1 MCESATDFDLKQ
13 YTHSLRQQFGPGAII
28 TLLRDA
34 DKCSASEP
42 NYFLT
47 HLQIFGLHQLNHQ
60 LKFRDF
66 CDMVIRRIGAS
77 LRDVEAVL
85 IHKAA
90 IACALERDLGT
101 SQRLRV
107 EGQVITSR
115 LPGG

>member
-1 MCESATDFDLKQ
+1 MLESATDFDFKQ
-13 YTHSLRQQFGPGAII
+13 YTHSLQRQFGPGAII

-34 DKCSASEP
+34 DCCSASEP
-42 NYFLT
+42 NQFLT
-47 HLQIFGLHQLNHQ
+47 HLQELGLLKLNHQ

-66 CDMVIRRIGAS
+66 CDMVIRRIGVS
-77 LRDVEAVL
+77 LRGVEDVP
-85 IHKAA
+85 IYQAA

-101 SQRLRV
+101 SQRFRV